1 MLPDGLVPFDYKKKL
16 SSIHSKT
23 LNRSICIPSAMQSY
37 SLAIEF
43 VKYWFLS
50 KFPKD
55 TFKTIYVDGKN
66 IFDDFRRYSKT
77 ELIKR
82 PKPSLSITPSIDWNF
97 NNDNLDMYQY
107 GLDMYQP
114 RGLFN
119 DSFFKDRDRQV
130 YLGIKLETLA
140 INFGIRARVETRGQ
154 QIDTYKFIQMAHRVG
169 NMYGEDVDLDFHIP
183 YALIIQIAEDLGFET
198 DYCDNATYPRVKNIH
213 AFLSYLNTHSVLP
226 FLYKFR
232 AENGKNE
239 FFLRMQG
246 MYVNINPTDLNAD
259 DGDKEG
265 HMNNNYTIDLSVE
278 IRFPAPKF
286 YSYYS
291 NNEHKI
297 KTVYSAWNQVNGLV
311 SSVYTFKGTPIPDTN
326 SRGWQLW
333 LSTTWEEDE
342 ENLEKPLKIDFSELF
357 EAELKEY
364 IQSCIYQ
371 GMSPFIFCDII
382 MVNGGEHLVGSM
394 DWQTMTFTSKYPVRS
409 LGTYIGVYLDM
420 EYINNYLIC
429 TRESDK
435 NRLQETMDK
444 DSPYYKK

>member
-1 MLPDGLVPFDYKKKL
+1 MQPDRLVPFDYKKKL
-16 SSIHSKT
+16 IPSHSKT
-23 LNRSICIPSAMQSY
+23 LNRSLCIPSAMQSY

-43 VKYWFLS
+43 VKYWFTS

-55 TFKTIYVDGKN
+55 TFKTIYIDGKN
-66 IFDDFRRYSKT
+66 IFDDFRRYSKV

-114 RGLFN
+114 RGLFK

-130 YLGIKLETLA
+130 YLGIGLETLS

-154 QIDTYKFIQMAHRVG
+154 QIDMYKFIQMAHRVG

-183 YALIIQIAEDLGFET
+183 YALVIQMAEDLGFET
-198 DYCDNATYPRVKNIH
+198 DYCDNVTYPRIRNIH
-213 AFLSYLNTHSVLP
+213 SFLSYLNTHSVLP

-246 MYVNINPTDLNAD
+246 MYVNINPTDLSAD

-297 KTVYSAWNQVNGLV
+297 KTVYSAWTQSTGLV

-326 SRGWQLW
+326 ARGWQLW

-342 ENLEKPLKIDFSELF
+342 ENLDKPLKIDFSELF

-371 GMSPFIFCDII
+371 GMSPFIFCDLI

-394 DWQTMTFTSKYPVRS
+394 DWQTMTFTSKHPVRAI
-409 LGTYIGVYLDM
+409 GTYIGVYLDM
-420 EYINNYLIC
+420 EYINNYLIS
-429 TRESDK
+429 TREANK
-435 NRLQETMDK
+435 NRLQETMDEN
-444 DSPYYKK
+444 SPYYKK